1 MTAGRIALTVLLA
14 GMLAVPLRAAAR
26 QEQAGPDSVIQA
38 EVERQLSRKNINDV
52 TVAVKDGVV
61 TLSGQVSNL
70 YIKNQALEAAR
81 KTKDVKSVTSQ
92 LTIER
97 AASDR
102 DIAEQIAGGV
112 RSYPYYTVFDD
123 VNVLVKD
130 GVVTLSGYV
139 TEPRKSSDIV
149 NMASRVT
156 GVLEIKN
163 EFVVLSVSGT
173 DAQLRVTI
181 ANRIFGDPLFTQY
194 SMQAVPPIHIIVQNG
209 RVILVGVVS
218 TQMEKMKAE
227 MLARETFG
235 VFSVENK
242 LRVER

>member
-26 QEQAGPDSVIQA
+26 QEQSGPDSVIQT

-61 TLSGQVSNL
+61 TLSGQVSTL

-97 AASDR
+97 ASSDR
-102 DIAEQIAGGV
+102 DVAEQIAGQV

-123 VNVLVKD
+123 VNVVVKD

-139 TEPRKSSDIV
+139 TEPRKANDIV

-156 GVLEIKN
+156 GVLDIKN
-163 EFVVLSVSGT
+163 DFVVLSVSGT

-194 SMQAVPPIHIIVQNG
+194 SMQAVPPIHIIVQG
-209 RVILVGVVS
+209 GKVTLTGVVA
-218 TQMEKMKAE
+218 TQMERMKAE

>member
-14 GMLAVPLRAAAR
+14 GMLAVPLRGATS
-26 QEQAGPDSVIQA
+26 QEQSGPDSVIQA
-38 EVERQLSRKNINDV
+38 QVERQLSKKSINDV

-61 TLSGQVSNL
+61 TLSGQVANL
-70 YIKNQALEAAR
+70 YVKNQALELAR
-81 KTKDVKSVTSQ
+81 KTADVKSVASQ

-97 AASDR
+97 AESDR
-102 DIAEQIAGGV
+102 DVAEQIAGGV

-123 VNVLVKD
+123 VNVFVKD
-130 GVVTLSGYV
+130 GVVTLTGAV
-139 TEPRKSSDIV
+139 TEPRKANDIV

-156 GVLEIKN
+156 GVQEIKN

-173 DAQLRVTI
+173 DAQLRVSI
-181 ANRIFGDPLFTQY
+181 ANQIFSDPLFTQY
-194 SMQAVPPIHIIVQNG
+194 SMQAVPPIHIVVQG
-209 RVILVGVVS
+209 GKVTLTGVVA
-218 TQMEKMKAE
+218 TKMERTKAE
-227 MLARETFG
+227 MIARGVFG

>member
-1 MTAGRIALTVLLA
+1 MTAGRIGLTVLLA
-14 GMLAVPLRAAAR
+14 GMLAVPLRSAAG
-26 QEQAGPDSVIQA
+26 QEQSGPVSVIQA

-81 KTKDVKSVTSQ
+81 KSKDVKSVTSQ

-97 AASDR
+97 ALSDR
-102 DIAEQIAGGV
+102 DVAEQIAGQV

-130 GVVTLSGYV
+130 GVVTLTGAV

-149 NMASRVT
+149 NMASRLT
-156 GVLEIKN
+156 GVLDIKN
-163 EFVVLSVSGT
+163 DLVVLSVSGT
-173 DAQLRVTI
+173 DAQLRTTI
-181 ANRIFGDPLFTQY
+181 ANRIYGDPLFTQY
-194 SMQAVPPIHIIVQNG
+194 SMQSVPPIHIIVQGG
-209 RVILVGVVS
+209 RVTLVGVVS

>member
-1 MTAGRIALTVLLA
+1 MTAGRIVLTVLLA
-14 GMLAVPLRAAAR
+14 GMLAVPLRAAAG
-26 QEQAGPDSVIQA
+26 QEQSGPDSVIQA

-81 KTKDVKSVTSQ
+81 KSKDVKSVTSQ

-97 AASDR
+97 ALSDR
-102 DIAEQIAGGV
+102 DVAEQIAGQV

-130 GVVTLSGYV
+130 GVVTLTGAV

-156 GVLEIKN
+156 GVQDIKN
-163 EFVVLSVSGT
+163 DFVVLSVSGT

-181 ANRIFGDPLFTQY
+181 ANRIYGDALFTQY
-194 SMQAVPPIHIIVQNG
+194 SMQTVPPVHIIVQG
-209 RVILVGVVS
+209 GKVTLTGIVS
-218 TQMEKMKAE
+218 TQMERMKAE

-235 VFSVENK
+235 VFSVDNK
-242 LRVER
+242 LRIER